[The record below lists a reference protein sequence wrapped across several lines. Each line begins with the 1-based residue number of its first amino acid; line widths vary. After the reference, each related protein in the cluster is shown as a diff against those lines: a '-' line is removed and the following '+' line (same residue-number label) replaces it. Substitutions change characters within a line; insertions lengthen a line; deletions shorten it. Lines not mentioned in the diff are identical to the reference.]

1 VLLRMTR
8 TTTDVRNGL
17 ARYGLTINQ
26 DGEVVPA
33 AGTEAIAEFVD
44 VAGMYRCFGM
54 KRSLCYELL
63 ARGLIKGVSLRQP
76 GSIKGKRLFHVASV
90 REYLQSQ
97 MTVNH
102 PSRMAD
108 KAKQGDLR
116 LKTAARPR

>member
-1 VLLRMTR
+1 MTI

-26 DGEVVPA
+26 DGKVVPA
-33 AGTEAIAEFVD
+33 AGTEAIAEFLD
-44 VAGMYRCFGM
+44 VAGMYRHFGM

-90 REYLQSQ
+90 REYLRSQ
-97 MTVNH
+97 LGVNH
-102 PSRMAD
+102 PSRMTD
-108 KAKQGDLR
+108 KARNKAVR
-116 LKTAARPR
+116 A

>member
-1 VLLRMTR
+1 MTR

-44 VAGMYRCFGM
+44 VAGMYRRFGM

-76 GSIKGKRLFHVASV
+76 GSLKGKRLFHVASV
-90 REYLQSQ
+90 REYLRSQ
-97 MTVNH
+97 MAVNH
-102 PSRMAD
+102 PSRMAE
-108 KAKQGDLR
+108 KAKR
-116 LKTAARPR
+116 KAA